1 MHISLLGGSA
11 VKVQVK
17 PFDKDVTLVID
28 PIKPEKGTFVRS
40 TTADIALYT
49 HGQKDSVTVSGNP
62 FVIDHPGEWEISQV
76 LIAATPGSTEGTNL
90 IRFDVEGMSVAHLGL
105 EAKQLTNAQLELLGN
120 VDILLLNVGGEPGY
134 TPEMASK
141 TANLVEARVVIPY
154 GFQSDNQ
161 PDAAP
166 VSKFVSEMGITPE
179 EEGNK
184 VVIKKKDLPQENTR
198 LIVLTK
204 E

>member
-1 MHISLLGGSA
+1 MHISWLGGSA
-11 VKVQVK
+11 IKIQVK
-17 PFDKDVTLVID
+17 PFDKDVTLLID
-28 PIKPEKGTFVRS
+28 PIKPEKGAFVRS
-40 TTADIALYT
+40 ATADIALYT

-62 FVIDHPGEWEISQV
+62 FVIDHPGEWEIQQV
-76 LIAATPGSTEGTNL
+76 LIAATPGSAEGTTL
-90 IRFDVEGMSVAHLGL
+90 LRFDVEQLSVAHLGL
-105 EAKQLTNAQLELLGN
+105 ESKQLTNAQLELLSE

-134 TPEMASK
+134 TPEMAAK

-154 GFQSDNQ
+154 GFKSDNL

-166 VSKFVSEMGITPE
+166 VSKFISEMGIKAE
-179 EEGNK
+179 EEENK
-184 VVIKKKDLPQENTR
+184 VVIKKKDLPQEHTR